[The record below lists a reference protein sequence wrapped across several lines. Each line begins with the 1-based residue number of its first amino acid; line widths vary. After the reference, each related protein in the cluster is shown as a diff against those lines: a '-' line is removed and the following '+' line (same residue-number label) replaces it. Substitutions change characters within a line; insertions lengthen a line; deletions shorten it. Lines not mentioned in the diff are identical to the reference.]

1 MELTAGICKKAG
13 LIILWGDGESGMV
26 SRYGAYL
33 LSSAGKAA
41 FSAENGSGLSCP
53 ELDSGSVLLVLSAS
67 GEADETVERIN
78 RYKAAGASVISIT
91 NTAQC
96 PAAQM
101 SDINFACYMPEIYG
115 ETDHI
120 SRISQIPAVYILER
134 LAVEVQSA
142 KTEKQQQ

>member
-1 MELTAGICKKAG
+1 M
-13 LIILWGDGESGMV
+13 
-26 SRYGAYL
+26 
-33 LSSAGKAA
+33 
-41 FSAENGSGLSCP
+41 
-53 ELDSGSVLLVLSAS
+53 
-67 GEADETVERIN
+67 
-78 RYKAAGASVISIT
+78 ISIT

-115 ETDHI
+115 ETEHV

-134 LAVEVQSA
+134 LAAAVQSA